1 MLGRSPR
8 PNDEDLVSLPP
19 PRGGRSVR
27 VKRSLLAPS
36 RGRKDLGPATIDRVV
51 PVDDDDAVLVG
62 PGAPAPGHPCPTCR
76 RYVPYP
82 AIPVIHA
89 CASDS
94 VSRMCGGGRADA
106 TWPQPI
112 FIERKSVRGVSSPI
126 ESYLANVSAL
136 EAALALLTSKTKIAA
151 LDPSGRGLARSCE
164 RCVTN
169 IGLALDKARRRL
181 EAARTNIRGWS

>member
-1 MLGRSPR
+1 M
-8 PNDEDLVSLPP
+8 
-19 PRGGRSVR
+19 
-27 VKRSLLAPS
+27 
-36 RGRKDLGPATIDRVV
+36 
-51 PVDDDDAVLVG
+51 
-62 PGAPAPGHPCPTCR
+62 
-76 RYVPYP
+76 
-82 AIPVIHA
+82 
-89 CASDS
+89 
-94 VSRMCGGGRADA
+94 
-106 TWPQPI
+106 
-112 FIERKSVRGVSSPI
+112 RGVSSPI